1 MFRCSLSEYV
11 QPQLSRNKY
20 FDNFNS
26 FNTTSSTNPV
36 DEWLNTPPITTA
48 TDGLQYWTA
57 MLTSGHP
64 LARMSLDFL
73 SISGQCLHIS
83 TSLLPNYSFS
93 YVSWCW
99 MGILPW
105 RFDCVNNVTLIVRW
119 EYMCGIRTWV
129 LVWFT
134 GCCAIWWNYGG
145 V

>member
-1 MFRCSLSEYV
+1 MLTSEYA

-20 FDNFNS
+20 FDNFDS

-64 LARMSLDFL
+64 LVRMSLDFL
-73 SISGQCLHIS
+73 SIPGQCLHIS

-93 YVSWCW
+93 Y
-99 MGILPW
+99 I
-105 RFDCVNNVTLIVRW
+105 N
-119 EYMCGIRTWV
+119 
-129 LVWFT
+129 
-134 GCCAIWWNYGG
+134 
-145 V
+145 